1 MRGGKKGGREEGWE
15 GRRGSGEKE
24 GSQVDGYN
32 WSNARSSFLSE
43 FMTACFTPSS
53 FLPFLFLTYFR
64 VHDGVNME
72 VHKFTNPLCLIA
84 LHWIILVGKSLQRR
98 EMMKIELSARNLS
111 ALPNPEAILFSLSL
125 LIHPPSLLSPAQS
138 LSMK

>member
-1 MRGGKKGGREEGWE
+1 VRGGKRGGREEGWE
-15 GRRGSGEKE
+15 GREGRGSGEKE

-72 VHKFTNPLCLIA
+72 VHKLTNPLCLVA
-84 LHWIILVGKSLQRR
+84 LHWIILVGKSLQ
-98 EMMKIELSARNLS
+98 
-111 ALPNPEAILFSLSL
+111 
-125 LIHPPSLLSPAQS
+125 
-138 LSMK
+138 